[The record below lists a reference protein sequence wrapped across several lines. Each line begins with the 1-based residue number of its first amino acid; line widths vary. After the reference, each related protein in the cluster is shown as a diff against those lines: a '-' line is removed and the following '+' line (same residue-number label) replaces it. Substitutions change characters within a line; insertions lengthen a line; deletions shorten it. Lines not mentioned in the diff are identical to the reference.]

1 MFNVN
6 SKILSI
12 FAPDYMV
19 MNFRSENS
27 ERELGENPKQY
38 PLL

>member
-1 MFNVN
+1 MSPYFFLYLCSDFCGDNLLLIY
-6 SKILSI
+6 KQL
-12 FAPDYMV
+12 
-19 MNFRSENS
+19 